1 MGNRQGASDNGTYV
15 GGLLGKEA
23 DDPNFSEVFKSVIRS
38 FCDGANVVAFRQWD
52 GRGQPVASPIK
63 EVWVHQNEEC
73 LGVLILDTLGEWL
86 M

>member
-1 MGNRQGASDNGTYV
+1 
-15 GGLLGKEA
+15 
-23 DDPNFSEVFKSVIRS
+23 
-38 FCDGANVVAFRQWD
+38 VVAFRQWD